1 MRGRPTTGWRR
12 TAQVRAV
19 ELEFGLPFW
28 KVVEGFAMDGLGRAE
43 TGRVLGWEG
52 ESFRRLLRR
61 HDPGIPWP
69 DPYRTAG
76 YLSKRYEF
84 TPARVAQAR
93 LNYDRWT
100 K

>member
-19 ELEFGLPFW
+19 EQEFGLPFW
-28 KVVEGFAMDGLGRAE
+28 KVVEGFARDGLGRAD

-52 ESFRRLLRR
+52 EAFRRMLRR
-61 HDPGIPWP
+61 HDPGITWP
-69 DPYRTAG
+69 DPCQTVSYQQ
-76 YLSKRYEF
+76 KRYEF
-84 TPARVAQAR
+84 TPARERQAR
-93 LNYDRWT
+93 LNFERWA